1 MLKDGD
7 QFSDDDDEIQF
18 EELHRLYTT
27 NHLVIKEFANYIND
41 FLIFESENPREKR
54 PIKNFSKE
62 EFERLMSIDKLNY
75 LILKPEEMR
84 LKFTEF
90 VMMNQP
96 LALDEAAASLLQSE
110 KFNFSKF
117 LFNIFLINCA
127 YR

>member
-117 LFNIFLINCA
+117 LFNIFLII
-127 YR
+127 

>member
-1 MLKDGD
+1 M
-7 QFSDDDDEIQF
+7 
-18 EELHRLYTT
+18 YTT

-41 FLIFESENPREKR
+41 SLIFECENPREKR

-62 EFERLMSIDKLNY
+62 EFERLMSKDKLNY
-75 LILKPEEMR
+75 IILKPEEMR

-110 KFNFSKF
+110 KFNFSK
-117 LFNIFLINCA
+117 LLIFDIKMLL
-127 YR
+127 